1 MKKKLINFDAFKQ
14 LEKTS
19 ITNSERELLESTDI
33 LANVLGAEWLDVFC
47 VNESNVTF
55 IDQNG
60 EFVYANYEMNDNHL
74 VLENIEQLV
83 VDKSS
88 TEKSLRNTLEE
99 MVNNILED
107 KMDEASMNF
116 SDYFRTPMLRAEL
129 REGTINEAKKGGG
142 LPPWLKAHFEKKGK
156 KGKKGGKHMDMDME
170 DGKDSHKTRRAKKKK
185 RLHKGRLDKVGKS
198 MKNKAKMESLN
209 LLANNVIEF
218 ITFRENGNVYSDVAV
233 KKDATNNVVSV
244 KIPVSKARNEGAII
258 KAQSEKHTRFIAE
271 AREAAKLVAKESNWV
286 RACSDLKRFN
296 AISDNKALEIAFDNV
311 ASAWPNLLFL
321 TESELS
327 AKIKGTLTN
336 SGASNFDDSTC
347 DFLAEGI
354 LRTAH
359 KAYTD
364 NVNKIVSS
372 VGALSEG
379 NEYATFSK
387 VAETVLSSV
396 DKNTKV
402 ETQVFSDLYRGLSEV
417 FRAAE
422 RIGDEATK
430 AETASLLSD
439 VELVLNGEEKD
450 TLRIAEEAAL
460 YLQTVTEAA
469 LNLDGMTWHVSSSPH
484 ESEVG
489 DNPAIHSYADVDAV
503 PGKHTGKYKSSPF
516 SDGKNVKAGSEE
528 FYTSMKGKD
537 MFPNMDNPYAPK
549 PGDFKMHGEKA
560 IEDDKEYTKYS
571 GSDVYP
577 ALKNP
582 YLPDHGMTMQDSL
595 RMMKAGD

>member
-33 LANVLGAEWLDVFC
+33 LANVLKAEWLDVFC

-60 EFVYANYEMNDNHL
+60 EFVYANYELNDNSL

-107 KMDEASMNF
+107 KMDEASLNF
-116 SDYFRTPMLRAEL
+116 SEYFRTPMLRAEL

-156 KGKKGGKHMDMDME
+156 KSGKKME
-170 DGKDSHKTRRAKKKK
+170 VETEKDSHKTRRAKKKK
-185 RLHKGRLDKVGKS
+185 RLHKGRLDKVGKG

-209 LLANNVIEF
+209 LMANNIIEY
-218 ITFRENGNVYSDVAV
+218 ITFKENGNVYSNISV
-233 KKDATNNVVSV
+233 KKDASNNVVSV

-258 KAQSEKHTRFIAE
+258 KAQSEKHNRFIAE
-271 AREAAKLVAKESNWV
+271 ARETAKIISRESNWV
-286 RACSDLKRFN
+286 RACTDIKRFN
-296 AISDNKALEIAFDNV
+296 AISDNKALETAFENV

-321 TESELS
+321 TESEL
-327 AKIKGTLTN
+327 ATKIKETLNN
-336 SGASNFDDSTC
+336 SGATNFDDSTC
-347 DFLAEGI
+347 EFLAEGI

-359 KAYTD
+359 KAYAD
-364 NVNKIVSS
+364 NVKKIVSS
-372 VGALSEG
+372 VGAISEG
-379 NEYATFSK
+379 NDYKSFSK
-387 VAETVLSSV
+387 IAETVLGTV
-396 DKNTKV
+396 DNNSKV

-450 TLRIAEEAAL
+450 YIRVAEEAAL
-460 YLQTVTEAA
+460 YLQAVTEAA
-469 LNLDGMTWHVSSSPH
+469 LNLDGMTWSVASPH
-484 ESEVG
+484 ESENG
-489 DNPAIHSYADVDAV
+489 DNPAIHAYADVDAI
-503 PGKHTGKYKSSPF
+503 PSKYTGKFKSSPF
-516 SDGKNVKAGSEE
+516 SDGKTVKADSEE
-528 FYTSMKGKD
+528 YYTSMKGKD
-537 MFPNMDNPYAPK
+537 MFPNMENPYAPK
-549 PGDFKMHGEKA
+549 PGDFKMNGEKA

-571 GSDVYP
+571 GSDVFP

-582 YLPDHGMTMQDSL
+582 YIPDHGMSMQDSL
-595 RMMKAGD
+595 RLMKASN

>member
-19 ITNSERELLESTDI
+19 ITNAERELVEATDI

-60 EFVYANYEMNDNHL
+60 EFVYANYTVNDSNL
-74 VLENIEQLV
+74 VLENVEQLV

-88 TEKSLRNTLEE
+88 TEKSLRTTLEE

-107 KMDEASMNF
+107 KMEEASLNF

-142 LPPWLKAHFEKKGK
+142 LPPWLKAHFEKKNK
-156 KGKKGGKHMDMDME
+156 KKGGKKME
-170 DGKDSHKTRRAKKKK
+170 MENEKDSHKTRRAKKKK
-185 RLHKGRLDKVGKS
+185 RLAKDRLGKS
-198 MKNKAKMESLN
+198 GKAMKNKPKLESLN
-209 LLANNVIEF
+209 LLANNVLEF
-218 ITFRENGNVYSDVAV
+218 VTFKENGNVYSDVSV
-233 KKDATNNVVSV
+233 KKDSLNNVVSV
-244 KIPVSKARNEGAII
+244 KIPVSRVRNEGAII

-296 AISDNKALEIAFDNV
+296 AISDNKALETAFENV

-321 TESELS
+321 TEAELS
-327 AKIKGTLTN
+327 AKIKETLN
-336 SGASNFDDSTC
+336 NAGATNFDDSTC

-354 LRTAH
+354 LRTSH
-359 KAYTD
+359 KAYSD

-372 VGALSEG
+372 VGAMSEG
-379 NEYATFSK
+379 SDYSSFSK
-387 VAETVLSSV
+387 VAETVLTTV
-396 DKNTKV
+396 DNNTKV

-450 TLRIAEEAAL
+450 MLRVAEEAAL

-469 LNLDGMTWHVSSSPH
+469 LNMDGMTWHVSSSAH

-489 DNPAIHSYADVDAV
+489 DNPAIHGYADVDAV
-503 PGKHTGKYKSSPF
+503 PGKYTGKFKSSPF
-516 SDGKNVKAGSEE
+516 SDGKTVKAGSEE
-528 FYTSMKGKD
+528 FYTNMKGKD

-571 GSDVYP
+571 GSDVFP

-582 YLPDHGMTMQDSL
+582 YIPDHGMSMQDSL
-595 RMMKAGD
+595 RLMKAGD

>member
-19 ITNSERELLESTDI
+19 ITNSERELLESTEI
-33 LANVLGAEWLDVFC
+33 LANVLALEWLDVFC

-60 EFVYANYEMNDNHL
+60 EFVYANYEIDNNNI

-88 TEKSLRNTLEE
+88 TETSLRKNLEE

-107 KMDEASMNF
+107 KLDEASSNF

-142 LPPWLKAHFEKKGK
+142 LPPWLKAHFEKKAKKSGK
-156 KGKKGGKHMDMDME
+156 KME
-170 DGKDSHKTRRAKKKK
+170 VESEKDAPKTRRAKKKK
-185 RLHKGRLDKVGKS
+185 RLHKGRLEKVGKG

-209 LLANNVIEF
+209 LLANNVIEY
-218 ITFRENGNVYSDVAV
+218 ITFKENGNVYNNVSIKRDSL
-233 KKDATNNVVSV
+233 NNVVAL

-258 KAQSEKHTRFIAE
+258 KAQSEKHTRFISE
-271 AREAAKLVAKESNWV
+271 SRESAKLVAREGNWV
-286 RACSDLKRFN
+286 RACTDLKRFN
-296 AISDNKALEIAFDNV
+296 AISDNKALETAFENV

-321 TESELS
+321 TEAEL
-327 AKIKGTLTN
+327 ATKIKETLTN

-347 DFLAEGI
+347 EFLAEGI

-359 KAYTD
+359 RAYTD
-364 NVNKIVSS
+364 NVTKITSV
-372 VGALSEG
+372 VGAMTES
-379 NEYATFSK
+379 NDYNHFSK
-387 VAETVLSSV
+387 VAEKVLTSV
-396 DKNTKV
+396 DNNTKL

-417 FRAAE
+417 YRAAE

-450 TLRIAEEAAL
+450 TIRVAEEAAL
-460 YLQTVTEAA
+460 YIQTVTEAA
-469 LNLDGMTWHVSSSPH
+469 LNLDGMTWHVASPH
-484 ESEVG
+484 ESETG
-489 DNPAIHSYADVDAV
+489 DNPAIHGYADVDAV
-503 PGKHTGKYKSSPF
+503 PGKHTGKFKSSPF
-516 SDGKNVKAGSEE
+516 SDGKTVRTGTEDH
-528 FYTSMKGKD
+528 YTSMKGKD
-537 MFPNMDNPYAPK
+537 LFPNMENPYAPK

-571 GSDVYP
+571 GSDVFP

-582 YLPDHGMTMQDSL
+582 YIPDHGMTMQDSL
-595 RMMKAGD
+595 HLMKAGE

>member
-19 ITNSERELLESTDI
+19 ITNSERELLESTEI
-33 LANVLGAEWLDVFC
+33 LANVLALEWLDVFC

-60 EFVYANYEMNDNHL
+60 EFVYANYEIDNNNI

-88 TEKSLRNTLEE
+88 TETSLRKNLEE

-107 KMDEASMNF
+107 KLDEASSNF

-142 LPPWLKAHFEKKGK
+142 LPPWLKAHFEKKAKKSGK
-156 KGKKGGKHMDMDME
+156 KME
-170 DGKDSHKTRRAKKKK
+170 VESEKDAPKTRRAKKKK
-185 RLHKGRLDKVGKS
+185 RLHKGRLEKVGKG

-209 LLANNVIEF
+209 LLANNVIEY
-218 ITFRENGNVYSDVAV
+218 ITFKENGNVYNNVSIKRDSL
-233 KKDATNNVVSV
+233 NNVVAL

-258 KAQSEKHTRFIAE
+258 KAQSEKHTRFISE
-271 AREAAKLVAKESNWV
+271 SRESAKLVAREGNWV
-286 RACSDLKRFN
+286 RACTDLKRFN
-296 AISDNKALEIAFDNV
+296 AISDNKALETAFENV

-321 TESELS
+321 TEAEL
-327 AKIKGTLTN
+327 ATKIKETLTN

-347 DFLAEGI
+347 EFLAEGI

-359 KAYTD
+359 RAYTD
-364 NVNKIVSS
+364 NVTKITSV
-372 VGALSEG
+372 VGAMTES
-379 NEYATFSK
+379 NDYNHFSK
-387 VAETVLSSV
+387 VAEKVLTSV
-396 DKNTKV
+396 DNNTKL

-417 FRAAE
+417 YRAAE

-450 TLRIAEEAAL
+450 TIRVAEEAAL
-460 YLQTVTEAA
+460 YIQTVTEAA
-469 LNLDGMTWHVSSSPH
+469 LNLDGMTWHVASPH
-484 ESEVG
+484 ESETG
-489 DNPAIHSYADVDAV
+489 DNPAIHGYADVDAV
-503 PGKHTGKYKSSPF
+503 PGKHTGKFKSSPF
-516 SDGKNVKAGSEE
+516 SDGKTVKTGTEDH
-528 FYTSMKGKD
+528 YTSMKGKD
-537 MFPNMDNPYAPK
+537 LFPNMENPYAPK

-571 GSDVYP
+571 GSDVFP

-582 YLPDHGMTMQDSL
+582 YIPDHGMTMQDSL
-595 RMMKAGD
+595 HLMKAGE